1 MKKKAAAS
9 AMEPALADFLAY
21 LTVERGLA
29 VNTREAYRRDLEAL
43 LTFLDG
49 KPLTAVDK
57 ETLLQYLT
65 QKKQRDSSSPATMSR
80 LLSSLRSFF
89 HFLSA
94 EGLITENPSLVLESP
109 SLPHKLPPILSPD
122 EARRLVEQP
131 DSHSPAGIRDRA
143 MLELLYGSGVRISE
157 AVSADL
163 SDFDF
168 ETGVF
173 RCFGK
178 GSKERL
184 LPLGAQEK
192 HWLTRYRDEVRP
204 LWREGAGDA
213 FFLTPGGGRI
223 TRQAVWQQVKRYA
236 KLAGIAK
243 RLSPHLLRHS
253 FATHMLENGADLRMV
268 QELLGHAD
276 ISTTQIY
283 THVNINRL
291 RELYDRAHP
300 RA

>member
-1 MKKKAAAS
+1 MKNSAAVS
-9 AMEPALADFLAY
+9 VDYPALADFLAY

-29 VNTREAYRRDLEAL
+29 VNTREAYRRDLEAF

-49 KPLTAVDK
+49 KALTTVDK
-57 ETLLQYLT
+57 EILLQYLT
-65 QKKQRDSSSPATMSR
+65 VKKQRNSSPATMSR
-80 LLSSLRSFF
+80 VLSSLRSFF

-94 EGLITENPSLVLESP
+94 EGMIAENPTLVLESP

-131 DSHSPAGIRDRA
+131 DSGSPAGIRDRA

-163 SDFDF
+163 RDFDF
-168 ETGVF
+168 ETGIF

-184 LPLGAQEK
+184 LPLGAQEN

-204 LWREGAGDA
+204 LWRNGTDNA

-236 KLAGIAK
+236 KRAGIAK